1 MVVLISK
8 QIKYDSV
15 LSKTRSI
22 FSGKLKLSSQ
32 AKMSLVAS
40 MLHKEFSHWIFCGFY
55 VRTGPTILEIGPY
68 SGNIIPCTH
77 IPEGR
82 GVCGTSMK
90 EKRTIIVNDVSSYDN
105 YISCDSKTKSE
116 IVIPVIK
123 ENLVTAVLDIDSPN
137 EGEFDNT
144 DKNSLIK
151 ILSIV

>member
-1 MVVLISK
+1 MVIVMSK
-8 QIKYDSV
+8 QIKYDNV
-15 LSKTRSI
+15 LAKTKSI
-22 FSGKLKLSSQ
+22 FRGKLKLSSQ

-55 VRTGPTILEIGPY
+55 VRAGSTILEIGPY

-90 EKRTIIVNDVSSYDN
+90 EKRAIIVNDVSSYDN

-116 IVIPVIK
+116 IVVPIIK

-137 EGEFDNT
+137 AGEFDKT